1 VASSISYQVR
11 STFGTS
17 TPTFRNPAE
26 KPITHSVI
34 LKVVST
40 NICGSHQHMV
50 RGRIHVSN
58 HGRITIFAGG
68 VPLQRDGSIIGVV
81 GVSGG
86 SGSEDDAVATAGAP
100 LSRPE
105 APW

>member
-1 VASSISYQVR
+1 VPSNRGVVYLVPGKVDVRNIDSYL
-11 STFGTS
+11 
-17 TPTFRNPAE
+17 RNPAE

-34 LKVVST
+34 LKVVSR

-68 VPLQRDGSIIGVV
+68 VPLQRDGS
-81 GVSGG
+81 
-86 SGSEDDAVATAGAP
+86 
-100 LSRPE
+100 
-105 APW
+105 

>member
-1 VASSISYQVR
+1 
-11 STFGTS
+11 
-17 TPTFRNPAE
+17 
-26 KPITHSVI
+26 
-34 LKVVST
+34 
-40 NICGSHQHMV
+40 MV

-86 SGSEDDAVATAGAP
+86 SGSQDDAVATAGAP